1 MPKRNVPEITV
12 ALVANGDGGSVTEAL
27 CVVEEIEKTG
37 PEYQA
42 KLLDFLISNLLLGKA
57 IRSRYQR
64 VHKALS
70 YPRPCISSGR
80 NCPPSGSG
88 PYKGRSRG
96 ETDAGARARVEFR
109 LSNKKRRVIL
119 RIEQVILL

>member
-1 MPKRNVPEITV
+1 MAATV
-12 ALVANGDGGSVTEAL
+12 LAMANCS
-27 CVVEEIEKTG
+27 
-37 PEYQA
+37 
-42 KLLDFLISNLLLGKA
+42 
-57 IRSRYQR
+57 
-64 VHKALS
+64 
-70 YPRPCISSGR
+70 
-80 NCPPSGSG
+80 PSTPSG